1 MDFAHSQSAAALHR
15 YAYRRKWPSAVGAA
29 RAPTF
34 IIGFNATT
42 TIRLLKNVKMPITT
56 TCGNIES

>member
-1 MDFAHSQSAAALHR
+1 LRTASLLLR
-15 YAYRRKWPSAVGAA
+15 YTDMLIGESGQVQWGAA

-56 TCGNIES
+56 ACGNIES